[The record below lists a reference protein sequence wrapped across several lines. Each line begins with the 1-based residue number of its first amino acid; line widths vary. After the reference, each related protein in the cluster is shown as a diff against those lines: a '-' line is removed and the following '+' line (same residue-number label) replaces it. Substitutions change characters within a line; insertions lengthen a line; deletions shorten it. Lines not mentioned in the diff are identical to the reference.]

1 MEAHQLRKCANIR
14 SRKHKEASCNGVATF
29 GDFCSRHYK
38 NPIRYESPIRS
49 SLKDKIFTRNDNQAI
64 KRIQIFWRRLIPY
77 RRFRNQGPCVNAI
90 DLAQNTT
97 EVYTLEAVQTIP
109 VPFLFSFADAK
120 RNIWVFDI
128 RSLNHLVSAGQ
139 TSEIQNPYTRETL
152 TSEVLARIHSR
163 FQWLRARKYPILHS
177 VGENLTQEQLWNQK
191 VLDVFFKM
199 EHLGYR
205 ASCLWFDRLTVGN
218 HEAFYRKLHHLW
230 FVQLGL
236 TPQEKEAIVPGYG
249 AGPTKLFKNNPD
261 RISGGTHDMKWWR
274 RNNLNII
281 LELLTRAPNK
291 NQQALGA
298 LYILMVLVQIIPD
311 ARMAYPWIY
320 ETVSGR

>member
-1 MEAHQLRKCANIR
+1 METHQLRKCANIR
-14 SRKHKEASCNGVATF
+14 SRKHKESSCNSVATV
-29 GDFCSRHYK
+29 GDFCSRHFK
-38 NPIRYESPIRS
+38 NPIRYQPPIRLT
-49 SLKDKIFTRNDNQAI
+49 LKEKIFTRKDNQAI
-64 KRIQIFWRRLIPY
+64 KRIQTFWRRLIPY

-97 EVYTLEAVQTIP
+97 EVYTLEEIQSIP
-109 VPFLFSFADAK
+109 IPFFFSFTDAK
-120 RNIWVFDI
+120 KNIWAFDI

-139 TSEIQNPYTRETL
+139 NSEIQNPYTRETL
-152 TSEVLARIHSR
+152 SSEILARIHKR
-163 FQWLRARKYPILHS
+163 FQWLRSRRYPILHS
-177 VGENLTQEQLWNQK
+177 VGENLTQEQIWNQK

-205 ASCLWFDRLTVGN
+205 ASCLWFDKMTLMN
-218 HEAFYRKLHHLW
+218 HEVFYRRLHHLW

-236 TPQEKEAIVPGYG
+236 TPQEKEAIVPGYASG
-249 AGPTKLFKNNPD
+249 STKLFKNSPD
-261 RISGGTHDMKWWR
+261 KLACGSHDMKWWR

-281 LELLTRAPNK
+281 LELLTRAPTK

-311 ARMAYPWIY
+311 ARAAYPWIY
-320 ETVSGR
+320 ETVLGH